1 MDAAVAL
8 RRAAAREDLER
19 RAAELAPKLEPEV
32 AQLKPR
38 PAAPAT
44 GSEPAASTAPVPVVA
59 PPSRFARMGVLGD
72 VESDGLDLDA
82 VLRRRRAAS

>member
-1 MDAAVAL
+1 
-8 RRAAAREDLER
+8 
-19 RAAELAPKLEPEV
+19 
-32 AQLKPR
+32 
-38 PAAPAT
+38 
-44 GSEPAASTAPVPVVA
+44 VA